1 MTQQDIQNL
10 IERFLDAE
18 TTLQEEQQ
26 LMEYFRQEDIPEELM
41 QYREMFLDFSATNP
55 TPLQLPR
62 GGEHV
67 DTLIDS
73 NTKDGEYS
81 IKKQPPRMIRL
92 WAVAA
97 SIAVLMVLGGGYLYN
112 INKVE
117 EKQQV
122 AQVDPKPIV
131 KPKVEEKPEAMP
143 IEKEKLVATTKASTP
158 KTIAEPESTATSTSG
173 NTMLPAITVTHKSLE
188 SMNAD
193 EYVDFAI
200 AAFMPEIKNTE
211 IDPDAFNGAIRQ
223 KGMAM
228 NDRIN
233 DMINAIR

>member
-1 MTQQDIQNL
+1 MTQQEIQNL

-41 QYREMFLDFSATNP
+41 QYREMFLDYEAL
-55 TPLQLPR
+55 LQLPR
-62 GGEHV
+62 RGEMV
-67 DTLIDS
+67 TLIAPEI
-73 NTKDGEYS
+73 KDGEHS

-97 SIAVLMVLGGGYLYN
+97 SIAVLMVLGAGYLYN

-117 EKQQV
+117 EKKQV
-122 AQVDPKPIV
+122 AKVDPKPIV
-131 KPKVEEKPEAMP
+131 TPKVEVKPEAMP
-143 IEKEKLVATTKASTP
+143 VETPNLVAATKASTP
-158 KTIAEPESTATSTSG
+158 KPIAEPKPTTTATSGS
-173 NTMLPAITVTHKSLE
+173 TMLPAITFTHKSLA
-188 SMNAD
+188 SMNTD
-193 EYVDFAI
+193 EYIDFAM

-211 IDPDAFNGAIRQ
+211 IDPNAFNGAIRQ

-233 DMINAIR
+233 DKINTIR

>member
-10 IERFLDAE
+10 IERFLDAD

-41 QYREMFLDFSATNP
+41 QYREMFLDYGAVEAPSSSP
-55 TPLQLPR
+55 H
-62 GGEHV
+62 GGECV
-67 DTLIDS
+67 NTLSDS
-73 NTKDGEYS
+73 KVTTVELS
-81 IKKQPPRMIRL
+81 REKQPPRMIRL

-97 SIAVLMVLGGGYLYN
+97 SIAVLMVLGVGYLYN

-131 KPKVEEKPEAMP
+131 TPKVEEKPEVMP
-143 IEKEKLVATTKASTP
+143 VETPNLVATTKASTP
-158 KTIAEPESTATSTSG
+158 KTIAEPESTATATSG
-173 NTMLPAITVTHKSLE
+173 NTMLPAVTVTHKSLA

-193 EYVDFAI
+193 EYVDFTI

-233 DMINAIR
+233 DKINAIR

>member
-1 MTQQDIQNL
+1 MTKQDIQNL

-41 QYREMFLDFSATNP
+41 QYREMFLDYGVLLP
-55 TPLQLPR
+55 LPR
-62 GGEHV
+62 GGEYTN
-67 DTLIDS
+67 TLSDS
-73 NTKDGEYS
+73 KVVTVELS
-81 IKKQPPRMIRL
+81 REKQPPRIIRL

-97 SIAVLMVLGGGYLYN
+97 SIAVLMVLGAGYLYN

-122 AQVDPKPIV
+122 AKVDPKPIV
-131 KPKVEEKPEAMP
+131 APKVEVKPEAKP
-143 IEKEKLVATTKASTP
+143 VENPNLVAATKASTP
-158 KTIAEPESTATSTSG
+158 KSIAEPEPTVPATSGS
-173 NTMLPAITVTHKSLE
+173 TMLPAITFTHKSLA
-188 SMNAD
+188 SMNTD
-193 EYVDFAI
+193 EYIDFAM

-211 IDPDAFNGAIRQ
+211 IDPNAFNGAIRQ

-233 DMINAIR
+233 DKINTIR